1 MSSDGKV
8 TVMNIN
14 IFNNEVNTCYIN
26 IIIQILTSFSFV
38 RKSIITM
45 NITGLYSKLN
55 TVEDSEEG
63 VNNITGCGFISSGCV

>member
-55 TVEDSEEG
+55 TV
-63 VNNITGCGFISSGCV
+63 